1 MLITTDPAALK
12 PLLLSQ
18 ARLLGLDLGA
28 KTIGLAIGTLDVGI
42 ATPLTTIRR
51 TKFQQDAAQLM
62 ALVLKEKIAALVL
75 GLPFNMD
82 GSEGSRA
89 QSTRAFARNL
99 GPFSPPPIL
108 LFDERL
114 TSAAA
119 LEGMKDAGLSRRN
132 REAMIDAAAGA
143 IILQDALDRLMT
155 ISPSAMK
162 PSD

>member
-1 MLITTDPAALK
+1 MLTTTDLAELA
-12 PLLLSQ
+12 PLLTDRS
-18 ARLLGLDLGA
+18 RLLGLDLGA

-51 TKFQQDAAQLM
+51 TKFKQDAAELM
-62 ALVLKEKIAALVL
+62 ALVKKENIAALVL

-89 QSTRAFARNL
+89 QSTRAFVRNL
-99 GPFSPPPIL
+99 GPYAPPPIL

-119 LEGMKDAGLSRRN
+119 SDGMKEAGLSRRS
-132 REAMIDAAAGA
+132 REAMIDAAAAA
-143 IILQDALDRLMT
+143 IILQDALDRLRT
-155 ISPSAMK
+155 INPA
-162 PSD
+162 D

>member
-51 TKFQQDAAQLM
+51 TKFKQDAAELM
-62 ALVLKEKIAALVL
+62 ALVKKENIAALVL

-89 QSTRAFARNL
+89 QSTRAFVRNL
-99 GPFSPPPIL
+99 GPYAPPPIL

-114 TSAAA
+114 SSAAA
-119 LEGMKDAGLSRRN
+119 SDGMKEAGLSRRN
-132 REAMIDAAAGA
+132 REAMIDAAAAA
-143 IILQDALDRLMT
+143 IILQDALDRLRT
-155 ISPSAMK
+155 INPA
-162 PSD
+162 D

>member
-51 TKFQQDAAQLM
+51 TKFKQDAAELM
-62 ALVLKEKIAALVL
+62 ALVKKENIAALVL

-99 GPFSPPPIL
+99 APFGPPPIL

-114 TSAAA
+114 SSAAA
-119 LEGMKDAGLSRRN
+119 FEGMKEAGLSRRN
-132 REAMIDAAAGA
+132 REAMIDAAAAA
-143 IILQDALDRLMT
+143 IILQDALDRLRT
-155 ISPSAMK
+155 INPA
-162 PSD
+162 D